1 MLTHLPLLVNAS
13 LFLGA
18 AFFITYYLIPK
29 IVWVAR
35 EKELVVK
42 PDHRSSHKIITP
54 SFGGVAFFICFIL
67 CYSLLRSEYP
77 LLHSPFVIP
86 AVTLLFVV
94 GLKDDLVVSSA
105 TAKLV
110 GQLAAIAILFFN
122 PEFVQLSFHGFLGI
136 HELPVYVAVPF
147 IFFFMVGFINAYNLI
162 DGIDGLAAFIG
173 IVIFGALGSMFYLS
187 GQEFYFLVCT
197 LLIGSLL
204 AFIRFNF
211 SKSLMRKIF
220 MGDTGSLFIGFMIGF
235 LALKAL
241 SMNPAQ
247 VAQLNLLPENL
258 PAVIVVILSIPIFD
272 TLRIMLVRKMAGQKI
287 FAPDRNHVHH
297 ILIDLGFTH
306 LKTSLFLSA
315 VLVVLIC
322 SAYVL
327 GSSFGWPLML
337 LFILAHAAIA
347 FTAFHH
353 LKSQVKPFPITR
365 KKFKN
370 RLAFFQGLF

>member
-77 LLHSPFVIP
+77 MMQTPFVIP

-110 GQLAAIAILFFN
+110 GQLLAIAILFLN
-122 PEFVQLSFHGFLGI
+122 PAFSQLSFHGFLGI
-136 HELPVYVAVPF
+136 QALPVYLSVPF
-147 IFFFMVGFINAYNLI
+147 IFFFMIGFINAYNLI

-173 IVIFGALGSMFYLS
+173 IVILGALGTVFYIS
-187 GQEFYFLVCT
+187 GHEFYFLVCT
-197 LLIGSLL
+197 LLIGSLI

-211 SKSLMRKIF
+211 SKSISRKIF
-220 MGDTGSLFIGFMIGF
+220 MGDTGSLFMGFVIAF

-241 SMNPAQ
+241 SLTPAEM
-247 VAQLNLLPENL
+247 AALSILPENL
-258 PAVIVVILSIPIFD
+258 PALVLVILSIPIFD
-272 TLRIMLVRKMAGQKI
+272 TLRIMLVRKQAGQKV

-306 LKTSLFLSA
+306 LKTSLLLSGINLVLILSA
-315 VLVVLIC
+315 YSFGIR
-322 SAYVL
+322 
-327 GSSFGWPLML
+327 FGWPVML
-337 LFILAHAAIA
+337 LFILFHAVLA
-347 FTAFHH
+347 FAAFHH
-353 LKSQVKPFPITR
+353 LKSRVKPLTLQR
-365 KKFKN
+365 KKIK
-370 RLAFFQGLF
+370 RSLAYFQGLF